1 MKIDIKKISRV
12 CIIFIL
18 LCVCLNFFNN
28 TIYAEINKGYSQGTE
43 SIDLDED
50 EVIESSPITNYI
62 GSFIYTI
69 GVIIERL
76 TSNIMAILTG
86 DKVFPWADQVIF
98 NTIPILDVNF
108 INPNEKSLLDVTNG
122 IGEVIRNIY
131 FTGLSIALGFLG
143 IVVAVMAI
151 KLVIS
156 TIASEKAKY
165 KEAIVKWLTAIV
177 LLFSMHFVLSFL
189 FYMNEQLVIMASD
202 ILADVMRENGKAIQE
217 VIDETLEG
225 NKQRVV
231 LNFCNKAVKS
241 AAYQE
246 VWASLNP
253 LNWVWNAA
261 NGIVNLVTGE
271 QGDIQQAQDDI
282 QFLYDN
288 YEITYA
294 LITNPIIKEN
304 VITFVEGNNE
314 RGGWNAFVD
323 SVGTASAG
331 FFFNFSATET
341 EMEYMRT
348 CVNIIKTGIGDEQ
361 YNSWRAQIDAGKE
374 QYKNDKD
381 SNEYIDFQ
389 IQEVVLEFAY
399 RNQKYGTLENDEESF
414 PIIGKLGDYFKTA
427 AWYTDIDG
435 GGWSPSSASII
446 GATLYTMFVF
456 QSLMFF
462 IAYIKRFFYVVILS
476 VIAPFVIIYDFFTK
490 SATL

>member
-1 MKIDIKKISRV
+1 MKENLKRVSKI
-12 CIIFIL
+12 CIIFIVL
-18 LCVCLNFFNN
+18 FICFNFFDNKLF
-28 TIYAEINKGYSQGTE
+28 AEINKGYSQGTE
-43 SIDLDED
+43 SIDLDEN

-76 TSNIMAILTG
+76 TSIIMQILTG

-98 NTIPILDVNF
+98 NTIPLLDINF
-108 INPNEKSLLDVTNG
+108 INPSEKSLLNMTNG
-122 IGEVIRNIY
+122 IGEIVRNIY

-143 IVVAVMAI
+143 IIVAVMAI

-177 LLFSMHFVLSFL
+177 LLFGIHFVLSFL
-189 FYMNEQLVIMASD
+189 FYMNEQLVIIASN
-202 ILADVMRENGKAIQE
+202 ILENVIEDNGTKLQDVINGN
-217 VIDETLEG
+217 LES

-231 LNFCNKAVKS
+231 LNFCNKAVNS
-241 AAYQE
+241 TAYQE
-246 VWASLNP
+246 VWSFLNP
-253 LNWVWNAA
+253 INWVLNAVE
-261 NGIVNLVTGE
+261 GIVNIATGD
-271 QGDIQQAQDDI
+271 QTDISQAQDDI

-304 VITFVEGNNE
+304 VITYVEGNNE
-314 RGGWNAFVD
+314 RSGWDSFID

-341 EMEYMRT
+341 EMAYMRS
-348 CVNIIKTGIGDEQ
+348 CVEIIKTGVGDNQ
-361 YNSWRAQIDAGKE
+361 YNYWKADIDATKE
-374 QYKNDKD
+374 KYKNDKD
-381 SNEYIDFQ
+381 SSEYINAQ
-389 IQEVVLEFAY
+389 VQEIVVEYAY
-399 RNQKYGTLENDEESF
+399 RNKKYGSLQNEEGNF
-414 PIIGKLGDYFKTA
+414 PIIGKLGEYFKTS
-427 AWYTDIDG
+427 AWYTDIEG
-435 GGWSPSSASII
+435 GGWSPSSASIV
-446 GATLYTMFVF
+446 GATLYTIFVF

-476 VIAPFVIIYDFFTK
+476 VIAPLVIIYDFFVK